1 MKSFS
6 SRVTV
11 LLHYCSQTTQNYWYW
26 FVHTLKIEVLHFH
39 KNAHREQWSAFFCA
53 TSFLQ
58 YIFQDVSISSDQW
71 VRTFMFVQ
79 PLLGRRATAQC
90 QYEHMKQA
98 AVAVWL
104 RKRKTKKCNIID
116 SAVTSVSC
124 HMELNPVIH
133 KCVWR
138 NEHVSTHGMS
148 GQLAHV
154 NDCAE
159 NCSSASLCT
168 KPYEWKGTFHS
179 WCKSWYRTWC
189 GTDVN
194 EKRTAWNWWQPRG

>member
-1 MKSFS
+1 MERF
-6 SRVTV
+6 
-11 LLHYCSQTTQNYWYW
+11 LL
-26 FVHTLKIEVLHFH
+26 
-39 KNAHREQWSAFFCA
+39 R
-53 TSFLQ
+53 
-58 YIFQDVSISSDQW
+58 YIFFAIHLPRRVYLVWSVSENVHVCPASFRETIHSS
-71 VRTFMFVQ
+71 MS
-79 PLLGRRATAQC
+79 
-90 QYEHMKQA
+90 
-98 AVAVWL
+98 VWTHEAGSCGSVVE
-104 RKRKTKKCNIID
+104 KEKDKKCNIID
-116 SAVTSVSC
+116 SAVTTVSC

-138 NEHVSTHGMS
+138 NEHVSMHGMS

-179 WCKSWYRTWC
+179 WCKSWYCSWC